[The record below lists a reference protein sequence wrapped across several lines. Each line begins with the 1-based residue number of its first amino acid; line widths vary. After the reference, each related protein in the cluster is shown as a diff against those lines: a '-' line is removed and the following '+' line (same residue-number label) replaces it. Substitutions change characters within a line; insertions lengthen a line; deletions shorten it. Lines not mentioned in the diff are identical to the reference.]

1 MPASF
6 AALSFLSCALAY
18 AGLALMLRPARF
30 GRGAPRFRL
39 RLAAL
44 MTSVWAVGTWLAAG
58 AQLLT
63 VPLAHLFAIM
73 LLSLWVWQLEPL
85 ARWQG
90 QPEWF
95 QRVLRWS
102 GAVISGATVA
112 LIASGGGSDTTDR
125 ILYAR
130 VLPTAGLLLASLGLF
145 ALEQIYRNAPH
156 TARAAVRWLCLGFG
170 GIFVAELVFFAQSL
184 LLGGV
189 QIEPWVA
196 RGVVLAVCAL
206 VIARGA
212 LHMPDWSFGMSI
224 SRHVV
229 FYTTSFVAIG
239 AYLLLLSFG
248 GWLLLQSAG
257 DWGLITYVAFWLIAS
272 ATLVALLFSSRL
284 LRWLRAFITKHFY
297 PHRYD
302 YRLEWLRFIGALSD
316 PSIVSVPERCT
327 RAVAQIVEAPTAA
340 LWRKDQSGSCFECAV
355 RWGEE
360 RGADRIPLAVP
371 VDDALPT
378 FLSRKSWLI
387 DLVELRGRHDR
398 YDYLPLLPGRYGA
411 PDDGLIVPLLHIDQ
425 LYGWLV
431 LARPDGLAE
440 LTFEDR
446 DLLKTAGRQ
455 IAAYLSQ
462 HDADARLAEAR
473 QFEAY
478 NRMTAFVMHDLK
490 NIAAQLRL
498 ISQNA
503 ERHKRN
509 PEFID
514 DAMRTIG
521 TSAGRMTKLIAQL
534 TTGETSTMRT
544 VDLADIVERAAIR
557 RSSTLPVPQV
567 LVSER
572 PTAFADAERLAAVIE
587 HAISNAQEATPPTG
601 EVRIEVSRADSR
613 PVISI
618 VDTGCGM
625 DEHFVRE
632 RLFRPFDTT
641 KGTKGMGI
649 GAFQIREYLLSLGGS
664 VQVDST
670 TGVGTR
676 FTLLFPSDAQ
686 MPAAR
691 LIG

>member
-39 RLAAL
+39 RVASL
-44 MTSVWAVGTWLAAG
+44 MTSGWAIGTWWAAG
-58 AQLLT
+58 AQVLT
-63 VPLAHLFAIM
+63 VQLAHFFGIV
-73 LLSLWVWQLEPL
+73 LLSVWIWQLEPL

-90 QPEWF
+90 QPAWF
-95 QRVLRWS
+95 QRVMRW
-102 GAVISGATVA
+102 GGPAISAATLA
-112 LIASGGGSDTTDR
+112 LIGTGGGVTQDLLS
-125 ILYAR
+125 AR
-130 VLPTAGLLLASLGLF
+130 ALPIAGLSLASLGLF
-145 ALEQIYRNAPH
+145 ALEQVFRHAPLA
-156 TARAAVRWLCLGFG
+156 ARSGVRWLCLGFG
-170 GIFVAELVFFAQSL
+170 GIFVAELVVFAQSL
-184 LLGGV
+184 LLGALPV
-189 QIEPWVA
+189 EPWLA
-196 RGVVLAVCAL
+196 RGIVFAVCAL
-206 VIARGA
+206 AIARGA
-212 LHMPDWSFGMSI
+212 LRMPDWSFGISI

-239 AYLLLLSFG
+239 GYLLLLSVG
-248 GWLLLQSAG
+248 GWLLLTTSRR
-257 DWGLITYVAFWLIAS
+257 WGAAVQISVWVIA
-272 ATLVALLFSSRL
+272 ALTLVGLLFASGF
-284 LRWLRAFITKHFY
+284 LRRLRAFISKHFY

-302 YRLEWLRFIGALSD
+302 YRLEWLRFIKTISGTATA
-316 PSIVSVPERCT
+316 SVPERCI
-327 RAVAQIVEAPTAA
+327 RAVAQIIESPGGT
-340 LWRKDQSGSCFECAV
+340 LWRRDATDAAFECAAH
-355 RWGEE
+355 WGEGSA
-360 RGADRIPLAVP
+360 RHADAVP
-371 VDDALPT
+371 EDDVLPE
-378 FLSRKSWLI
+378 FLTRTSWLV
-387 DLVELRGRHDR
+387 DLVEMHNDPQR
-398 YDYLPLLPGRYGA
+398 YDYVALAAVRYGA
-411 PDDGLIVPLLHIDQ
+411 PEDGLIVPLLHIDR

-431 LARPDGLAE
+431 LNRPPGLAE

-455 IAAYLSQ
+455 IAAYLAQ
-462 HDADARLAEAR
+462 YDADTRLAEAR

-490 NIAAQLRL
+490 NLAAQLRL
-498 ISQNA
+498 ISQNS

-509 PEFID
+509 PEFVD

-521 TSAGRMTKLIAQL
+521 ASAARMTKLIAQL
-534 TTGETSTMRT
+534 TTGETGTMRT
-544 VDLADIVERAAIR
+544 VDLADVVERAAIR
-557 RSSTLPVPQV
+557 RSSSQPVPQV
-567 LVSER
+567 VVSER
-572 PTAFADAERLAAVIE
+572 PTVFADAERLAAVIE

-601 EVRIEVSRADSR
+601 EVRIEVDRSDSH

-649 GAFQIREYLLSLGGS
+649 GAFQIREYLRSLGGN

-670 TGVGTR
+670 PGAGTR
-676 FTLLFPSDAQ
+676 FTLVFPSEAQ

-691 LIG
+691 LTG